1 MAGCNPEGVT
11 TKGTK
16 ITKDFFNVD
25 IVTLAVFVTF
35 VVFVR
40 FVAHG

>member
-1 MAGCNPEGVT
+1 MGLT
-11 TKGTK
+11 TKATK

-35 VVFVR
+35 VVFVC
-40 FVAHG
+40 FVVHG